1 MSRTRIVFFG
11 VLAIF
16 LALIAGGLGVEV
28 VNPRFVQQLFIAAT
42 VFAGGV
48 VLLDMFG
55 LLGHHS
61 DAGQDVGSAVGDSG
75 DIGPGGAFDH
85 GGLDHVAVE
94 GADGGGGHDGGGQG
108 DHAHDGDHSHEASD
122 HAQHGQAAAAPI
134 ISALTY
140 LRLLVYFCLGFGPVG
155 WVAMSSG
162 RSALLSVLLAAPVGI
177 GAVFLAQ
184 AFFRFQ
190 RKDTDSRVKPDEL
203 IARDATVIVPLDAT
217 NMGRVR
223 VKVGMNVEDLFALA
237 ADRDRRYEKGEPVRI
252 TRVTDECVY
261 VR

>member
-16 LALIAGGLGVEV
+16 LALIAGGLGIEV
-28 VNPRFVQQLFIAAT
+28 VDPQFVQQLYIAAT
-42 VFAGGV
+42 IFAGGV

-61 DAGQDVGSAVGDSG
+61 DAGQDAGPVTGHLGDGS
-75 DIGPGGAFDH
+75 H
-85 GGLDHVAVE
+85 N
-94 GADGGGGHDGGGQG
+94 GADLGHGDVGHADAGHLDGSHTAADHSAGDQG
-108 DHAHDGDHSHEASD
+108 HGHSHEGSD
-122 HAQHGQAAAAPI
+122 QAHAAAAPV

-162 RSALLSVLLAAPVGI
+162 RTALVSLILAAPVGI
-177 GAVFLAQ
+177 AAVFLAQ

-190 RKDTDSRVKPDEL
+190 RKDTDSSVSSDEL
-203 IARDATVIVPLDAT
+203 VARDATVIVPLDAT
-217 NMGRVR
+217 NMGKVR
-223 VKVGMNVEDLFALA
+223 VKIGMNVEDLFALA
-237 ADRDRRYEKGEPVRI
+237 ADPGRRYDKGDPVRI
-252 TRVTDECVY
+252 ARVTDECVY